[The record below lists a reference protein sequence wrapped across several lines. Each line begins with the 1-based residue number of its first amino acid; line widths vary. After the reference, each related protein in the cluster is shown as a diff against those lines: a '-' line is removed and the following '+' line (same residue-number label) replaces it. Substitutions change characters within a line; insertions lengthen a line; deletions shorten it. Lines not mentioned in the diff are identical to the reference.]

1 MSKEINMTINNA
13 LDQIL
18 ELKSRL
24 RIERKNLDE
33 LHNLSDELLNVKIDL
48 GGRTKLS
55 DSMLIKVKLI
65 LDKYQKVN

>member
-1 MSKEINMTINNA
+1 MKKEINMTINNA

-33 LHNLSDELLNVKIDL
+33 LHNLSDELLNIKIDL

>member
-1 MSKEINMTINNA
+1 MKKEVNMTINNA

-33 LHNLSDELLNVKIDL
+33 LHNLSDELLNMKIDL

>member
-1 MSKEINMTINNA
+1 MTINNT
-13 LDQIL
+13 LDQVL
-18 ELKSRL
+18 ELKSKL
-24 RIERKNLDE
+24 RKERKNLDE
-33 LHNLSDELLNVKIDL
+33 LHNLSDELLNTKIDL